1 MQKQFAV
8 NLRPTYLGEAALA
21 ASRQMWL
28 ASLGATV
35 VTRDWVQSE
44 AGEMFRTLVKEGTVV
59 EARAIRFVGDRFESS
74 LEAANTVWKTTRRT
88 VESKVKEAAT
98 TVVDYAQQA
107 LPKALPRI
115 ELPAFLAPAPKSAP
129 VRRAKKA
136 AKKAAPRK
144 RARRATKRA

>member
-8 NLRPTYLGEAALA
+8 NFRPTQFGEAALA
-21 ASRQMWL
+21 ASRQVWL

-44 AGEMFRTLVKEGTVV
+44 AGVVFKTLVKEGTVV

-74 LEAANTVWKTTRRT
+74 LETANAVWKNTRRT
-88 VESKVKEAAT
+88 VESTVKQAAT

-107 LPKALPRI
+107 LPKSLPRI
-115 ELPAFLAPAPKSAP
+115 ELPAFLAPQPAPAAVK
-129 VRRAKKA
+129 R

-144 RARRATKRA
+144 RTTRRATKRA